1 MRVSNELGASHPRT
15 AKFSLLVA
23 VITST
28 LIGVTLSLVLII
40 FRNEYPFLFSN
51 DSAVREMVVE
61 LTPMLAICIVINN
74 VQPVLS
80 GVAVGAGWQAAV
92 AYVNIACYYLFG
104 IPLGLL
110 LGYKL
115 EMGVTVS
122 LLFII
127 TFSLHPSSCSKGFLY
142 GGSFQGIWSGM
153 LSGTVLQTCVLFFMV
168 YRTDWNKEVIHVFLF
183 IVFVSNE
190 NQFRD
195 AYD

>member
-28 LIGVTLSLVLII
+28 LIGVTLSLILII

-51 DSAVREMVVE
+51 DSAVREMVAE

-110 LGYKL
+110 LGYKF

-122 LLFII
+122 LLLLLHLPFII
-127 TFSLHPSSCSKGFLY
+127 YFFFSS
-142 GGSFQGIWSGM
+142 
-153 LSGTVLQTCVLFFMV
+153 FFM
-168 YRTDWNKEVIHVFLF
+168 E
-183 IVFVSNE
+183 
-190 NQFRD
+190 
-195 AYD
+195 